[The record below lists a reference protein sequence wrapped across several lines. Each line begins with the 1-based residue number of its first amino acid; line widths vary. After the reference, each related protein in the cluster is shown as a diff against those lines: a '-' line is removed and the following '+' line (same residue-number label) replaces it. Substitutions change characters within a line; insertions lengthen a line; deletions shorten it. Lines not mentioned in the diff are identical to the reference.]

1 MLKLFSSFHRLLC
14 IHGKTIGVRVSTLL
28 LVLLSV
34 LLTPGLSFASAS
46 NVSTAQRLQPISATG
61 GGKLRWRFPIGNAGA
76 SSPTIANGVVYVG
89 TGDGYVYALQ
99 ASDGTRLWRYLTG
112 GAVST
117 PTVVNGVV
125 YFGSVDGYVYALK
138 ASDGTLRWR
147 YQTGGNV
154 ASSPAVVKGVVY
166 IGSSDGSLYALKASD
181 GTLRWRYQAD
191 SSSVSSPV
199 VVMGVVYFS
208 ASPDAGVGYVFALTA

>member
-46 NVSTAQRLQPISATG
+46 HVSTAQRLQPISATG

-89 TGDGYVYALQ
+89 TGDGYVHALQ

-125 YFGSVDGYVYALK
+125 YFGAGDGYLYALK
-138 ASDGTLRWR
+138 ASDGTRLWRYLTGYVDAAPAVVNGVVYVGDLVDYYLYALKANDGTLQWR

-154 ASSPAVVKGVVY
+154 DSSPAVVKGVVY
-166 IGSSDGSLYALKASD
+166 
-181 GTLRWRYQAD
+181 
-191 SSSVSSPV
+191 
-199 VVMGVVYFS
+199 
-208 ASPDAGVGYVFALTA
+208 